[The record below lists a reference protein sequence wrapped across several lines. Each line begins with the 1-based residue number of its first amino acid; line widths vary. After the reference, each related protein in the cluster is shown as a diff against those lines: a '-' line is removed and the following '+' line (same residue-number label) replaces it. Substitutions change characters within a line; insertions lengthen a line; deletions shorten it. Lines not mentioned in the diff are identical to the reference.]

1 MSERIPYAVPDA
13 GVKNTS
19 VAEGAPNL
27 SVAAGAKDTSVAAG
41 AKDTSV
47 AGGIKPGSAIHN
59 PPVHPDYSS
68 IPYVHVRNARRSQE

>member
-1 MSERIPYAVPDA
+1 MSTPYAIPDA
-13 GVKNTS
+13 GTKNVSVAAGAKNVS

-27 SVAAGAKDTSVAAG
+27 SVAAGAKNV
-41 AKDTSV
+41 SV

-68 IPYVHVRNARRSQE
+68 IPYVHVRNARRSKE